1 MVSMISLSA
10 LHFPPSVVNRNL
22 FLNNL
27 LHSNLQWSSW
37 HRQSRQFLRL
47 KILCRHIIRS
57 RFRVRSWSQIW
68 FRPRRRVRS
77 FLQKAQGPQI
87 TDSHE
92 EDHTA
97 PLKKSQNFLGSV
109 GYRAIIAKHVI
120 SFEFVAQHHLFC
132 KERIPCDLSWR
143 VIFFGRTTGSP
154 CLEDSD
160 MPFLFL
166 IFLLNLFASL
176 NLCVFL
182 TAQSLTSSERNNIT

>member
-1 MVSMISLSA
+1 MVSKISLSA
-10 LHFPPSVVNRNL
+10 LHFPPSMVNRNL

-27 LHSNLQWSSW
+27 LHWSLQWSSW

-47 KILCRHIIRS
+47 KIHCRHIIRS

-68 FRPRRRVRS
+68 FRPRRSVRS
-77 FLQKAQGPQI
+77 SLQKAQSPQI

-97 PLKKSQNFLGSV
+97 QLKKSQNFLGSV

-120 SFEFVAQHHLFC
+120 SFAFVAKHHLFR
-132 KERIPCDLSWR
+132 KESIPCDLSWR
-143 VIFFGRTTGSP
+143 AIFFRRTTGSP
-154 CLEDSD
+154 FKEDSD

-176 NLCVFL
+176 NLYVFL
-182 TAQSLTSSERNNIT
+182 TAQSLTRSERNNIT